1 MTLLELML
9 KKKVVWPV
17 GAEYAVQDD
26 DGEKVKFGRGRPPKL
41 CSTGV
46 WQRDVEVA
54 TTPIH
59 CLASDW
65 ASRIIT
71 RVEYQAAG
79 GCMEW
84 KRG

>member
-9 KKKVVWPV
+9 KEKVVWPV

-26 DGEKVKFGRGRPPKL
+26 DGEKVKFGRSRPPKL
-41 CSTGV
+41 CGTGV
-46 WQRDVEVA
+46 WHRDIEVSTA
-54 TTPIH
+54 LMRG
-59 CLASDW
+59 LASDW

-79 GCMEW
+79 GWMEW